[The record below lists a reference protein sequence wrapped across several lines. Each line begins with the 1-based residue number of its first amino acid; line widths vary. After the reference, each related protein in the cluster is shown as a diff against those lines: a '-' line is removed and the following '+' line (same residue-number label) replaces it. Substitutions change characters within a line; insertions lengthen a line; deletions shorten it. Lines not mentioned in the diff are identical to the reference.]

1 MNMPS
6 PADNF
11 GSSNTADITLH
22 PAQRAVRDLIDW
34 LVMWSNTSLV
44 AVSHGNGCGD
54 LSHFSAGK
62 LDQLFGLPVGAL
74 RRHADQP
81 EESHTYRVLKQQ
93 RTMICTG
100 GGCKQCYDVAP
111 VRLDWCS
118 IHFFVTHPPSS
129 QTMQRLKEKEGT
141 GVFIIGTRTL
151 PQVWADFIGLSSTR
165 SFVSH
170 SQEELACIIASNQ
183 NSATILHDLLP
194 DTLANWECG
203 NTES

>member
-11 GSSNTADITLH
+11 GSSNAADITLH
-22 PAQRAVRDLIDW
+22 PEQRAIRDLIDW

-54 LSHFSAGK
+54 LSDYNAGE

-74 RRHADQP
+74 RRHADEP
-81 EESHTYRVLKQQ
+81 EQSHTFRVLKQQ
-93 RTMICTG
+93 RTRICTG

-118 IHFFVTHPPSS
+118 VHFFVTHPPSS

-141 GVFIIGTRTL
+141 GVFIVGMRKL
-151 PQVWADFIGLSSTR
+151 HQVWKEFVRSSPTR
-165 SFVSH
+165 SFVTH
-170 SQEELACIIASNQ
+170 SQQELACVIASNQ
-183 NSATILHDLLP
+183 DSITILHDLLP
-194 DTLANWECG
+194 NTLANWERG
-203 NTES
+203 TMES